1 VPSTNALAPE
11 GDLEGDAGSGSPPRR
26 RACRGVKVSDSPL
39 RRLFVQASHYSLANL
54 LAGIAGL
61 ITFPLLTRIFSVA
74 DYGAMNLIS
83 ATLTVAV
90 AVGKLGVQHSII
102 SYQSEMRAGK
112 GPSTLQQF
120 YSTTILG
127 MLASGLCAM
136 LVLATV
142 THVVPTRWLGDP
154 RLRGLFAIASL
165 IVLIQ
170 VLESGL
176 INFVRAD
183 QLTSLLM
190 KYQVAKKYLGISIIL
205 FAVFVISK
213 TLTAFYTATLV
224 TEMAGLAVFWSV
236 LHRRSDWP
244 RFATKEFRRPLYLQ
258 MLGFGVPMMIGYELS
273 GIILG
278 VGDRYLIHGLI
289 GETALGL
296 YAAAYNLCQ
305 YVQSVV
311 LASVGQAVMPLYM
324 QMWEQKGPEE
334 TSAFIARSLRTY
346 VLVAAPV
353 ITGLASV
360 GPQLLPMLA
369 SQRYAAAAGIL
380 PWVIAGM
387 VVDGANSMVG
397 AGLFIHRKT
406 RRIMAITLTCAALN
420 IGLNLVLLPRVG
432 IIGSAFATLVS
443 YLIASVAMA
452 IAGRRLLPVKLP
464 WATMARSGLAAMI
477 MYASLIHIHPA
488 RQVLAVAVRILSG
501 VLIYGVLIVS
511 IDADARALLRR
522 LSGHLR
528 RGARNPQ
535 PL

>member
-1 VPSTNALAPE
+1 
-11 GDLEGDAGSGSPPRR
+11 
-26 RACRGVKVSDSPL
+26 
-39 RRLFVQASHYSLANL
+39 
-54 LAGIAGL
+54 
-61 ITFPLLTRIFSVA
+61 
-74 DYGAMNLIS
+74 
-83 ATLTVAV
+83 
-90 AVGKLGVQHSII
+90 
-102 SYQSEMRAGK
+102 
-112 GPSTLQQF
+112 
-120 YSTTILG
+120 
-127 MLASGLCAM
+127 
-136 LVLATV
+136 
-142 THVVPTRWLGDP
+142 
-154 RLRGLFAIASL
+154 
-165 IVLIQ
+165 
-170 VLESGL
+170 
-176 INFVRAD
+176 
-183 QLTSLLM
+183 
-190 KYQVAKKYLGISIIL
+190 
-205 FAVFVISK
+205 
-213 TLTAFYTATLV
+213 
-224 TEMAGLAVFWSV
+224 
-236 LHRRSDWP
+236 
-244 RFATKEFRRPLYLQ
+244 